1 MCYKTFK
8 GNVPEMIIKYRIIFT
23 QSGNIFFNK
32 IKLVLARVKFTVS
45 ILRRKYIL
53 KNSSLRIST
62 ADLNKTAERIGRIIR
77 NNRLDSKL
85 SQKDLG
91 QIIGVS
97 SATIS
102 MIETGKNLPTLEQL
116 IALSDYFM
124 LSYDY
129 LLSMKDIWENS
140 DFIEVRELSK
150 RDIEILRSLAEIM
163 RSKTLRD
170 KILQQR

>member
-1 MCYKTFK
+1 M
-8 GNVPEMIIKYRIIFT
+8 
-23 QSGNIFFNK
+23 
-32 IKLVLARVKFTVS
+32 
-45 ILRRKYIL
+45 

-62 ADLNKTAERIGRIIR
+62 ADLNKIAEQIGHIIR
-77 NNRLDSKL
+77 KYRLENDL

-102 MIETGKNLPTLEQL
+102 VIETGKNLPTLEQL

-129 LLSMKDIWENS
+129 LLAITDSSENS
-140 DFIEVRELSK
+140 NFIELRELSK
-150 RDIEILRSLAEIM
+150 RDVEILRSMAEVM
-163 RSKTLRD
+163 RSKSIREYILRK
-170 KILQQR
+170 KI

>member
-1 MCYKTFK
+1 M
-8 GNVPEMIIKYRIIFT
+8 
-23 QSGNIFFNK
+23 
-32 IKLVLARVKFTVS
+32 
-45 ILRRKYIL
+45 

-62 ADLNKTAERIGRIIR
+62 ADLNKIAEQIGHIIR
-77 NNRLDSKL
+77 KYRLDNNL

-102 MIETGKNLPTLEQL
+102 VIETGKNLPTLEQL

-129 LLSMKDIWENS
+129 LLAIKDSSENS
-140 DFIEVRELSK
+140 DFIEVRDLSK
-150 RDIEILRSLAEIM
+150 RDVEILRSMAEVM
-163 RSKTLRD
+163 RSKSIREDILR
-170 KILQQR
+170 KKN

>member
-1 MCYKTFK
+1 M
-8 GNVPEMIIKYRIIFT
+8 
-23 QSGNIFFNK
+23 
-32 IKLVLARVKFTVS
+32 
-45 ILRRKYIL
+45 

-62 ADLNKTAERIGRIIR
+62 ADLNKIAEQIGHIIR
-77 NNRLDSKL
+77 KYRLENDL

-102 MIETGKNLPTLEQL
+102 VIETGKNLPTLEQL

-129 LLSMKDIWENS
+129 LLAITDSSEDSN
-140 DFIEVRELSK
+140 FIEVRELSK
-150 RDIEILRSLAEIM
+150 RDVEILRSMAEVM
-163 RSKTLRD
+163 RSKSIREYILRK
-170 KILQQR
+170 KI